1 MALFPELK
9 SLNLKE
15 YWKRRVETPSTT
27 FKTGT
32 TATFN
37 FPPRP
42 FPLFYP
48 LLSQITFSFLPK
60 WQLLSLN
67 FKIQVK
73 ILPPPSRHKI
83 LILK

>member
-42 FPLFYP
+42 FPL
-48 LLSQITFSFLPK
+48 LSRYTFSFLPK

-73 ILPPPSRHKI
+73 ILSPPSRHKI